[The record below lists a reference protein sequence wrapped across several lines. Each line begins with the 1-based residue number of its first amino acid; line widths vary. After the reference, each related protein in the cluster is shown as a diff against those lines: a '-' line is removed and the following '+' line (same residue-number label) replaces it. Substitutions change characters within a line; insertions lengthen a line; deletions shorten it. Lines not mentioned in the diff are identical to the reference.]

1 MLQFTN
7 GFTCA
12 MDRKKGEVIIN
23 FMQQTPQFDS
33 AGNVQS
39 VSIETTNSMV
49 MNRITAEELI
59 ANLNDILSEE

>member
-1 MLQFTN
+1 
-7 GFTCA
+7 